1 MELTGQDSIFNKV
14 QWRGLLQRADV
25 MATLGLVGIL
35 MIMIIPLPPLLLDLF
50 LSMNIT
56 IALLILVISLFTV
69 KAIDFSIFPSILL
82 ATTLFRLALNVASTR
97 LILIKGH
104 EGPAAAG
111 TVIQSFGQFVVGGN
125 YVVGLVIFI
134 ILVLINFMVITKGA
148 GRVAEVAARF
158 TLDAMPGKQMAIDA
172 DLNAG
177 LIDEDTARTR
187 REEISNEANFHGA
200 MDGASK
206 FVKGDAIAGI
216 IITLVNIGAGFII
229 GVLQKGMPMAEAAA
243 NYTILTVGDGLVG
256 QIPALIISTAAGLLV
271 TRSTG
276 DKDFGSDIKTQFSR
290 YSTAFWLVSIILM
303 VMALI
308 PGLPFVPFLLLSI
321 TLAFTAFN
329 LDKHKKL
336 QETKIEEEAEVTEAL
351 PQKEENY
358 EELLNVDLLQ
368 LEVGYGLIP
377 FVDAAQDG
385 ELLVRIQS
393 IRRQFASNNG
403 FIVPPVHIKDNLQL
417 TPNQYTLSLKGVEV
431 ASAEMLPDHFMAM
444 DPGMVTEKI
453 KGVPTEEP
461 AFGLPAIW
469 ITEDKKERAQ
479 IAGYTVVDCTTVMAT
494 HISEIIKQHAH
505 ELIGRQEVQNLI
517 DNLAK
522 TYPKLVEELVPA
534 ILNLGTIMRILQN
547 LLSEGVSI
555 RDLRTILESMADWA
569 PVTIDTDVL
578 TEYVRHALSRTISHD
593 LAVDNVIPLITL
605 AKHVEEEIAQSVQH
619 KETGSFL
626 AIDPAKAQLILD
638 SIGKAIPLFDGGQ
651 RPTLLAAPQ
660 IRPHVRK
667 LTERYYPQLVVI
679 SHNEILPNITIQSI
693 GSVNLYAS

>member
-1 MELTGQDSIFNKV
+1 MELTGQEGILSRLS
-14 QWRGLLQRADV
+14 WRNLLQRADV
-25 MATLGLVGIL
+25 MAAFGLVAIL
-35 MIMIIPLPPLLLDLF
+35 MIMIIPLPSLVLDLF

-56 IALLILVISLFTV
+56 IALLILIISLFTV
-69 KAIDFSIFPSILL
+69 KAIDFSIFPAILL
-82 ATTLFRLALNVASTR
+82 ATTLFRLSLNVASTR
-97 LILIKGH
+97 LILLKGDQ
-104 EGPAAAG
+104 GPSAAG
-111 TVIQSFGQFVVGGN
+111 SVIQSFGQFVVGGN

-187 REEISNEANFHGA
+187 REEISNEASFHGA

-216 IITLVNIGAGFII
+216 IITLINIGAGFVI

-276 DKDFGSDIKTQFSR
+276 DKDFGTDIKQQFSR
-290 YSTAFWLVSIILM
+290 YSSAFWVVSVILLIL
-303 VMALI
+303 ALI
-308 PGLPFVPFLLLSI
+308 PGLPFIPFLVISAV
-321 TLAFTAFN
+321 LAFTAFQ
-329 LDKHKKL
+329 LEKTAKL
-336 QETKIEEEAEVTEAL
+336 HEEQVEEEEAAEPL
-351 PQKEENY
+351 PPKEENY

-393 IRRQFASNNG
+393 IRRQFATNNG
-403 FIVPPVHIKDNLQL
+403 FIVPPVHINDNLQL
-417 TPNQYTLSLKGVEV
+417 APNQYTLSLKGVEV
-431 ASAEMLPDHFMAM
+431 ASAEMLPGHFMAM

-453 KGVPTEEP
+453 KGIPTEEP

-494 HISEIIKQHAH
+494 HISEIIKQHGH
-505 ELIGRQEVQNLI
+505 ELIGRQEVQNLL

-522 TYPKLVEELVPA
+522 TYPKLVEELVPD

-569 PVTIDTDVL
+569 PVTKDTDIL
-578 TEYVRHALSRTISHD
+578 TEYVRHALARSISQD
-593 LAVDNVIPLITL
+593 LAVQNVIPLITL
-605 AKHVEEEIAQSVQH
+605 AKSVEDEIAQSVQH

-626 AIDPAKAQLILD
+626 AIDPEKAQLILD
-638 SIGKAIPLFDGGQ
+638 SIGEAIPLFDGGQ

-679 SHNEILPNITIQSI
+679 SHNEILPNIKIRSI
-693 GSVNLYAS
+693 GSVNLDAS